1 MDKEKIAQVSFVNDV
16 EKFREIIE
24 SPQAKIFKNYL
35 NSLRNNLQSEL
46 IGLKAKT
53 ADEFLQRASY
63 LQGQIELLDLILNV
77 PGEFI
82 KLVNKVKEKI
92 K

>member
-16 EKFREIIE
+16 EKFREIID

-35 NSLRNNLQSEL
+35 NSLKNNLQSEL
-46 IGLKAKT
+46 VGLKAKT
-53 ADEFLQRASY
+53 ADEFLQRAGY
-63 LQGQIELLDLILNV
+63 LQGQIELLDLILNA
-77 PGEFI
+77 PNEFI
-82 KLVNKVKEKI
+82 NLANKVKKEI